1 MDCRSFHRSI
11 VIFLH
16 PTVYTVLSWSL
27 ELDICITST
36 KTRLHHRKTTAP
48 TNTMASCYY
57 NNYGQRVCNRS
68 TWSNWARWLVL
79 GLIILGAIFIFFLF
93 S

>member
-1 MDCRSFHRSI
+1 
-11 VIFLH
+11 
-16 PTVYTVLSWSL
+16 
-27 ELDICITST
+27 
-36 KTRLHHRKTTAP
+36 
-48 TNTMASCYY
+48 MASCYY